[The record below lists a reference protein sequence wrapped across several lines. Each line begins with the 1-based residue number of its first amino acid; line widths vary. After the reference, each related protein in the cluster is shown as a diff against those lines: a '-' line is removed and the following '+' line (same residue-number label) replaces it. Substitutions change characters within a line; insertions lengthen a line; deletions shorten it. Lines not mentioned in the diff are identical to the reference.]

1 MHRFRAWAVAAALL
15 SSAALAAAPEGPGPA
30 DLSSILQHVAAQVA
44 QYYARART
52 LICTETVELQPIDSD
67 WSPGGRP
74 RRIVNE
80 LRVEWN
86 PSDKDGPHARVRR
99 RPLSV
104 NGQSPEKAARRPD
117 DACMDPKSVSPEPLE
132 FLLAAHQHEY
142 VFTWAGT
149 DSVDGRDA
157 VKIDYRPAN
166 ADPPSVV
173 WSGDCVSIEVPAQ
186 ERGRVWIDRASGDV
200 LRLDQHLAGRFD
212 FNVPSDKRHNGGQT
226 WMEIERA
233 DSSIRYK
240 AITFHKPEE
249 TLVLP
254 VAIDSLQIVRNAGVP
269 RLRTHQELTGYRRF
283 LTSGKLV
290 PPPR

>member
-15 SSAALAAAPEGPGPA
+15 SSAALAAAPDRPGPA
-30 DLSSILQHVAAQVA
+30 DLSAILERVAAQVS

-52 LICTETVELQPIDSD
+52 LLCTETVELQPLEFD
-67 WSPGGRP
+67 WSPDGRP
-74 RRIVNE
+74 RRLVNE

-86 PSDKDGPHARVRR
+86 PSGKDGPKARVRR
-99 RPLSV
+99 RPLSI
-104 NGQSPEKAARRPD
+104 NGRSPDKADRRPN
-117 DACMDPKSVSPEPLE
+117 DACMDPKAVSPEPLE

-142 VFTWAGT
+142 LFTWAGT

-157 VKIDYRPAN
+157 VKIDYRPAQ
-166 ADPPSVV
+166 ARPPSVI
-173 WSGDCVSIEVPAQ
+173 WAGDCVSIEVPAQ
-186 ERGRVWIDRASGDV
+186 ERGRVWIDAASGDV

-212 FNVPSDKRHNGGQT
+212 LEIPPGQRHAGEPG

-240 AITFHKPEE
+240 PIAFHKPEE
-249 TLVLP
+249 TLMLP